1 MQIGEPFVS
10 QRPWCGWL
18 AAIGPIFR
26 ERYSALGTLADVEPF
41 TTTATFEQ
49 DSQPSLRKRMEW
61 VGYNNR
67 IRISA
72 G

>member
-1 MQIGEPFVS
+1 MQIRQSLVS
-10 QRPWCGWL
+10 QRQCRRRL
-18 AAIGPIFR
+18 AAISPIFR
-26 ERYSALGTLADVEPF
+26 ERYSALGILADVEPL
-41 TTTATFEQ
+41 TTTAAFEQ

-67 IRISA
+67 IRISV

>member
-1 MQIGEPFVS
+1 MQLRESLVS
-10 QRPWCGWL
+10 QRPCRRRL
-18 AAIGPIFR
+18 PAIGPIFR
-26 ERYSALGTLADVEPF
+26 ERYSALGTLADVQPLT
-41 TTTATFEQ
+41 TTTAFEQ

-67 IRISA
+67 IRISV